1 LKAWAKSLGGI
12 SFPLLSDFNPFGAV
26 AATYGVK
33 RGEGF
38 SERAIFIIDRDGII
52 RYIDVHD
59 IGDKPS
65 NEILFAEIAK
75 ACA

>member
-26 AATYGVK
+26 AQTYGVK
-33 RGEGF
+33 RDEGF

-52 RYIDVHD
+52 RYRDIHD
-59 IGDKPS
+59 ITDKPS

-75 ACA
+75 VCT